1 MYQYGTY
8 SEVMTKPLVT
18 VLGMEAI
25 LIHMIFF
32 SEVGVSQNHVSSSS
46 REFQAEAGK
55 FNLLPS
61 HLSIGVLQEIGQ
73 GCRSKVLIS
82 SRLDRGCLISLFLLI
97 IDHLLMCRWSSSLL

>member
-1 MYQYGTY
+1 
-8 SEVMTKPLVT
+8 MTKPLVT
-18 VLGMEAI
+18 VLGMKAI